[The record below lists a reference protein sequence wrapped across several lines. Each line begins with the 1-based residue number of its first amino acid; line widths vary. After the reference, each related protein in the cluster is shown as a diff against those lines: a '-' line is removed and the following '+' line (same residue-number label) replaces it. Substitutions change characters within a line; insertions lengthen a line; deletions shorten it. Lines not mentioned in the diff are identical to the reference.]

1 MKILL
6 ACLALIL
13 PGAAGAQT
21 VSECDWRA
29 SAQAIPEPWEAH
41 SRTFSNGA
49 VRLAVLDTVEPA
61 AGALHLLIL
70 SPPYSELGDRQCR
83 VISRDGTMG
92 WAGMYFEDLT
102 ASYDPA
108 VGLIFD
114 LPVQIYLPES
124 SFTNSAVL
132 RITLNQASGEIGI
145 TQRLGAE

>member
-1 MKILL
+1 MKRLL
-6 ACLALIL
+6 ACLALTL
-13 PGAAGAQT
+13 PGAAAAQT
-21 VSECDWRA
+21 VSGCDWRA
-29 SAQAIPEPWEAH
+29 SAQAIAEPWEAN

-70 SPPYSELGDRQCR
+70 SPPYSEPGDRQCR

-92 WAGMYFEDLT
+92 WAAMYFEDLT
-102 ASYDPA
+102 ARYDPA

-114 LPVQIYLPES
+114 LPVQIYLPED